1 MQGNSE
7 EWTEKY
13 RPKTLR
19 AVVGNEEAIE
29 ELKKWAEG
37 VHNRNPKS
45 KKAVILHGPPGCGK
59 TSAAHAL
66 ASERG
71 WEVIEL
77 NASDKRSAGIIK
89 KIVGQASTSNTFGK
103 TLTSRPRLRLIILDE
118 ADNLHGNE
126 DRGGK
131 RAITDIVKRTQ
142 QPIILIANDKRKMG
156 QALQRN
162 SKVIEFKRI
171 EERTII
177 RKVLK
182 RICRAEGIEVEN
194 KALHMLIENANGDLR
209 SAINDLH
216 AISISKFGKITED
229 DIATGGR
236 DVEEDIS
243 EVLKKIFGVEGYDM
257 QEALSSLYSL
267 DSTPDMSIQW
277 IYKNFAYEH
286 DKESFLHGL
295 HYLSRADTFLG
306 RVKRRENYKFWRYAS
321 SLMACGVLSAEEM
334 QYAGKGGWQRK
345 KIPSYFKNPW
355 QRERVRGQWQGQ
367 SGEYMKSAPIREE
380 IAKKTA
386 EYCKVSRSYARF
398 YVVPFLSFF
407 FRDARK
413 AAEITASLRLN
424 VPQIAFLVSDADE
437 DREEKAKRIYQDAYA
452 IPEPEVVG
460 EMEERVKRD
469 KKVVEAKAEAEAI
482 VEVEKGEIIELP
494 EERKTVVVESEGKDE
509 EEGEEEKEMKN
520 QKTLTDFF

>member
-19 AVVGNEEAIE
+19 AVVGNEAAIE

-59 TSAAHAL
+59 TSTAHAL

-103 TLTSRPRLRLIILDE
+103 TLTSRSMLRLIILDE

-182 RICRAEGIEVEN
+182 RICRAEGIEVED
-194 KALHMLIENANGDLR
+194 KALHTLIENANGDLR

-229 DIATGGR
+229 DIATGER
-236 DVEEDIS
+236 DVEEDIF
-243 EVLKKIFGVEGYDM
+243 EVLKKIFGVDGYDL

-306 RVKRRENYKFWRYAS
+306 RVKQRENYKFWRYAS
-321 SLMACGVLSAEEM
+321 SLMACGVLSAKEM

-345 KIPSYFKNPW
+345 KNPSYFKNPW
-355 QRERVRGQWQGQ
+355 QRERVRGQGKGQWQ

-380 IAKKTA
+380 IAKKIA

-407 FRDARK
+407 FRDATK
-413 AAEITASLRLN
+413 AAGITASLRLD
-424 VPQIAFLVSDADE
+424 VPQIAVLVGDADE
-437 DREEKAKRIYQDAYA
+437 DREEKAKRIYQNAYA

-460 EMEERVKRD
+460 ERKERVKSD
-469 KKVVEAKAEAEAI
+469 KKAVEAKAEAI

-494 EERKTVVVESEGKDE
+494 ERSKTVVVESEGKE
-509 EEGEEEKEMKN
+509 EEEKEMKN

>member
-19 AVVGNEEAIE
+19 AVVGNEAAIE

-103 TLTSRPRLRLIILDE
+103 TTTSRPRLRLIILDE

-131 RAITDIVKRTQ
+131 MAITDIVKRTQ

-162 SKVIEFKRI
+162 SKVIAFKRI

-182 RICRAEGIEVEN
+182 RICRVEGIEVED
-194 KALHMLIENANGDLR
+194 KALHTLIENANGDLR

-216 AISISKFGKITED
+216 AISISKFGKISEG
-229 DIATGGR
+229 DIATGER
-236 DVEEDIS
+236 DIEEDIWG
-243 EVLKKIFGVEGYDM
+243 VLKKIFGVEGYDM

-277 IYKNFAYEH
+277 IHKNFAYEQ

-306 RVKRRENYKFWRYAS
+306 RVKQRENYKFWRYAS
-321 SLMACGVLSAEEM
+321 SLMACGVLSAKEM

-355 QRERVRGQWQGQ
+355 QRERVRGQGQWQ
-367 SGEYMKSAPIREE
+367 SGEYRKSAPIREE
-380 IAKKTA
+380 IAKKIA

-413 AAEITASLRLN
+413 AAEITASLRLD
-424 VPQIAFLVSDADE
+424 VPQIAVLVGDADE
-437 DREEKAKRIYQDAYA
+437 DREEKAKKIYQDAYA
-452 IPEPEVVG
+452 IPKPEVVG
-460 EMEERVKRD
+460 ERKEREKRD
-469 KKVVEAKAEAEAI
+469 KKAVEAEAEAI

-494 EERKTVVVESEGKDE
+494 EERKTVVEGEDE
-509 EEGEEEKEMKN
+509 EEEEKEMKN

>member
-1 MQGNSE
+1 MQTNSE

-13 RPKTLR
+13 RPKTLSQ
-19 AVVGNEEAIE
+19 VVGNKKKRAVE
-29 ELKKWAEG
+29 ELKEWAEG
-37 VHNRNPKS
+37 VYKVKS

-71 WEVIEL
+71 WDVIEL
-77 NASDKRSAGIIK
+77 NASDKRSAGVIK
-89 KIVGQASTSNTFGK
+89 SIVGPASTSNTFSK
-103 TLTSRPRLRLIILDE
+103 TTRLIILDE

-126 DRGGK
+126 DRGGTK
-131 RAITDIVKRTQ
+131 AITEIVKRST
-142 QPIILIANDKRKMG
+142 QPIILIANDRRKMG

-162 SKVIEFKRI
+162 CKVIKFDRI
-171 EERTII
+171 EEGMISL
-177 RKVLK
+177 VLK
-182 RICRAEGIEVEN
+182 KISRAEGIEVED
-194 KALHMLIENANGDLR
+194 KALDALAENANGDLR

-229 DIATGGR
+229 DIATGER
-236 DVEEDIS
+236 DVEEDIF
-243 EVLKKIFGVEGYDM
+243 EVLRKIFGVEGYDM

-306 RVKRRENYKFWRYAS
+306 RVKQRENYKFWRYAS
-321 SLMACGVLSAEEM
+321 SLMACGVLSAKEM

-345 KIPSYFKNPW
+345 KIPAYFKNPW
-355 QRERVRGQWQGQ
+355 QRERVRGQGKGQWQ

-380 IAKKTA
+380 IAKKIA

-413 AAEITASLRLN
+413 AAAITASLRLD
-424 VPQIAFLVSDADE
+424 VSQIAVLVGDADE
-437 DREEKAKRIYQDAYA
+437 DRGEKAKRIYQNAYA

-460 EMEERVKRD
+460 ERKERVKRG
-469 KKVVEAKAEAEAI
+469 KKAVEAKAEAI

-494 EERKTVVVESEGKDE
+494 EESKTVMVEREGE
-509 EEGEEEKEMKN
+509 EEEEKEMKN

>member
-29 ELKKWAEG
+29 ELKKWAEE
-37 VHNRNPKS
+37 VHNRNQKS

-77 NASDKRSAGIIK
+77 NASDKRSAGVIK
-89 KIVGQASTSNTFGK
+89 SIVGPASTSNTFSK
-103 TLTSRPRLRLIILDE
+103 MTRLIVLDE

-126 DRGGK
+126 DRGGTK
-131 RAITDIVKRTQ
+131 AITEIVKRST

-162 SKVIEFKRI
+162 CKVIAFKRI

-182 RICRAEGIEVEN
+182 RICRAEGIEVEDT
-194 KALHMLIENANGDLR
+194 ALHTLIENANGDLR

-216 AISISKFGKITED
+216 AISISKSKFGKITED

-236 DVEEDIS
+236 DVEEDIF
-243 EVLKKIFGVEGYDM
+243 EVLKKIFGVDGYDM

-306 RVKRRENYKFWRYAS
+306 RVKQRENYKFWRYAS
-321 SLMACGVLSAEEM
+321 SLMVCGVLSAKEM

-355 QRERVRGQWQGQ
+355 QRERGQ

-380 IAKKTA
+380 IAKKIA

-413 AAEITASLRLN
+413 AAEITASLRLD
-424 VPQIAFLVSDADE
+424 VPQIAFLVGDADE

-460 EMEERVKRD
+460 ERKERVKRG
-469 KKVVEAKAEAEAI
+469 KKAVAAKAKAI

-494 EERKTVVVESEGKDE
+494 EESKTVVVGGKGEGKE
-509 EEGEEEKEMKN
+509 EEEKEMKN
-520 QKTLTDFF
+520 QKALTDFF

>member
-1 MQGNSE
+1 MQTNSE

-19 AVVGNEEAIE
+19 AVVGNEAAIE

-103 TLTSRPRLRLIILDE
+103 ATRPRLIILDE

-162 SKVIEFKRI
+162 SKVIAFKRI
-171 EERTII
+171 EEGTII

-182 RICRAEGIEVEN
+182 RICRAEGIEVED
-194 KALHMLIENANGDLR
+194 KALHTLIENANGDLR

-216 AISISKFGKITED
+216 AISISKSKFGKITEE
-229 DIATGGR
+229 DIATGER
-236 DVEEDIS
+236 DVEEDIF
-243 EVLKKIFGVEGYDM
+243 EVLKKIFGVDGYDM

-277 IYKNFAYEH
+277 IYKNFAYER

-306 RVKRRENYKFWRYAS
+306 RVKQRENYKFWRYAS
-321 SLMACGVLSAEEM
+321 SLMACGVLSAKEM

-355 QRERVRGQWQGQ
+355 QRERGQ
-367 SGEYMKSAPIREE
+367 SGEYRKSASIREE
-380 IAKKTA
+380 IAKKIA
-386 EYCKVSRSYARF
+386 DYCKVSRSYARF

-413 AAEITASLRLN
+413 AAEITASLRLD
-424 VPQIAFLVSDADE
+424 VPQIAVLVGDADE
-437 DREEKAKRIYQDAYA
+437 DRGEKAKRIYQDAYA
-452 IPEPEVVG
+452 IREPEVVG
-460 EMEERVKRD
+460 ERKERVKRD
-469 KKVVEAKAEAEAI
+469 KKAVEAEAEAI

-494 EERKTVVVESEGKDE
+494 GERKTVVVEGEEE